1 MVRKPGLRIDVRVDV
16 LMDERYEALG
26 DIAGYNRHEALGRM
40 FALWAWCLDRQEF
53 TLHEAIVRR
62 FLGPRGVEAI
72 LGEVVPG
79 EIVDSLALGERRDG
93 GIFVRG
99 SESLAWLGE
108 RRAAAAKG
116 GEERAHGVRDGGG
129 RFVTKQTSTPAKR
142 HPTSSQPATQTPPN
156 IQPSDL
162 LSDPDPDPEERE
174 RESARPSAAP
184 VLALVPPTPK
194 RKRVPRP
201 VACTD
206 AERSSVEVVLA
217 KLSEQSGVTWT
228 FCDTHAKLILARLR
242 AGVTEWDL
250 RIVIGY
256 CASAKSA
263 GGLGWRDDEKMA
275 AYLRPATLFG
285 PEKIHDY
292 LPQARAW
299 YERYVDDKRKGA
311 S

>member
-1 MVRKPGLRIDVRVDV
+1 MARKPGLRIDVRVDV

-40 FALWAWCLDRQEF
+40 FSVWAWCLDKQEF
-53 TLHEAIVRR
+53 VLHEAIVRR

-72 LGEVVPG
+72 LGEVAPG

-93 GIFVRG
+93 GIYVRG

-116 GEERAHGVRDGGG
+116 GVERAHGVRDGGG
-129 RFVTKQTSTPAKR
+129 RFVSEQTEHPPKR
-142 HPTSSQPATQTPPN
+142 HPNSSQPTTQTPSN
-156 IQPSDL
+156 VQPSDSDL
-162 LSDPDPDPEERE
+162 LFDPDPEERE
-174 RESARPSAAP
+174 KSARPPAASAL
-184 VLALVPPTPK
+184 VLVPPAPRRKRTPK
-194 RKRVPRP
+194 P

-206 AERSSVEVVLA
+206 AERASVEIILA

-242 AGVTEWDL
+242 DGISEWDL
-250 RIVIGY
+250 RLVIGY
-256 CASAKSA
+256 CASPKAS
-263 GGLGWRDDEKMA
+263 GGQGWRDDEKMA
-275 AYLRPATLFG
+275 VYLRPATLFG